1 MKTLVIDTIGFI
13 GNALPTA
20 TGYAFT
26 APVGTGVSR
35 FVERYLGN
43 YGVVS

>member
-1 MKTLVIDTIGFI
+1 MKTLVIHTAGII

-20 TGYAFT
+20 TGYACT

-35 FVERYLGN
+35 FVEPYPGI